1 MKLCDCILQVVTN
14 VSTDKQ
20 TATATL
26 MVVPAAAG
34 VCGLITHAETELRK
48 VKTTMLW
55 QLVRIYTVIKPVVIS
70 SANIS
75 QMC

>member
-1 MKLCDCILQVVTN
+1 
-14 VSTDKQ
+14 
-20 TATATL
+20 
-26 MVVPAAAG
+26 MVVPATAG

-48 VKTTMLW
+48 VKTTRLW